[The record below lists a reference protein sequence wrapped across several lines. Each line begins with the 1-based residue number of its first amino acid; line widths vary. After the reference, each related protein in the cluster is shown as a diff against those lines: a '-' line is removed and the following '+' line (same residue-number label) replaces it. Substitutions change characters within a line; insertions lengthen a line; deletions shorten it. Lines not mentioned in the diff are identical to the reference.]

1 MRVTNNLIYG
11 QSSQAIS
18 KANDRYMDINK
29 KISEQTSIVK
39 PSDNPVG
46 TGQVL
51 QYENSSSQLKQ
62 YDGNMKMA
70 KSHLEYEEVAL
81 DSLNGFLD
89 DARTLFI
96 QAENTANTQDDL
108 NAITEQISKMVDSMA
123 DLMNSK
129 SADGSYIFA
138 GTDIS
143 SPAFTLRPDGRY
155 DWTGNEGQKFAQI
168 SENRKIP
175 INDTGKQL
183 FQDVWTRNNF
193 TATLLAGNVS
203 LSAKVHDEGDFDA
216 FLSDNYSATSG
227 VANNFVL
234 TTTPLG
240 AAADAQAEAQL
251 PPEDGEKVPFYSG
264 PPGEYSLMDSTGNL
278 VASGVYEPNQPLI
291 INGMSFVIKGAPGAA
306 IEVSLN
312 PPKRDNVLN
321 QLKDAI
327 AVLRDKNATSDEK
340 DAALHDAQVS
350 VVNTQASIGEGRSS
364 VGARLNTL
372 SERGDFSSANQL
384 SNIMAQDRV
393 AGLDMGA
400 AATELSMAE
409 SALTSSQKL
418 FSRVS
423 NLSLFNKI

>member
-18 KANDRYMDINK
+18 KANDRYMDIQN

-51 QYENSSSQLKQ
+51 QYENSTSQLKQ

-81 DSLNGFLD
+81 DSLNGLLD

-108 NAITEQISKMVDSMA
+108 NAITEQVSKMVDSMA

-138 GTDIS
+138 GTDIK

-203 LSAKVHDEGDFDA
+203 LSAKVHDEGDFDN
-216 FLSDNYSATSG
+216 FLSKNYSATSG

-234 TTTPLG
+234 TTVPLG
-240 AAADAQAEAQL
+240 GADAQAANAEL
-251 PPEDGEKVPFYSG
+251 PPQDGSKVPFYGG
-264 PPGEYSLMDSTGNL
+264 PPGQYSLTDSAGN
-278 VASGVYEPNQPLI
+278 VVSSGVYEPNQPLI

-321 QLKDAI
+321 QLNDAI
-327 AVLRDKNATSDEK
+327 AVLRDKTATPDEK
-340 DAALHDAQVS
+340 EAAFHDAQVS
-350 VVNTQASIGEGRSS
+350 VVNTQTSIGEGRSA
-364 VGARLNTL
+364 VGSRLNTL
-372 SERGDFSSANQL
+372 TERGDFSSANQL

-393 AGLDMGA
+393 AGLDMGS